1 MNTLLIVEDE
11 KLIRQGIKTMIQ
23 RSGVPVE
30 QILEASNG
38 LDALELLKANQV
50 DVMFTDIRMPKMDG
64 IELVNAIQQL
74 PQPPMTVAVSGYDD
88 FSYAVE
94 MLRKGVREYILKPVD
109 RNQIKSILEK
119 LNAEIEEKQFSTNK
133 NKSIFY
139 QQLKYYI
146 TQEEMESSEAMSME
160 ETIAEQFPFDMYHVC
175 VLCSTG
181 GQTRAEKEYIF
192 LGEDRKQ
199 EIYVVGQEYLD
210 SLLREELSD
219 RFVGISEA
227 FRSVNQ
233 LRIAYEQACASRKD
247 AFWTCRSAVYYKQK
261 KITVAD
267 SLDSQEQ
274 NQTVGSKAG
283 LELTTNMMDQIVQ
296 LLGTEKHQEGLKSLQ
311 RIFQNAR
318 LGSYGKEAL
327 EKAMEYML
335 EQLQLTYRNVLPKEQ
350 NDLKPFYE
358 IYVFDSLNDME
369 DELMGWLESL
379 CDSINSH
386 FDDHKNEQKIKQ
398 AIAYIQE
405 NYHTD
410 LNMAVVSNEISMNYS
425 LFSFMFKQYTGSNFV
440 NYLKEIRIKEAKRLL
455 GETDMKILEI
465 SQAVGYENE
474 KHFMKTFKTM
484 CGVSATEYRRNVQQG
499 SK

>member
-1 MNTLLIVEDE
+1 MHTLLIVEDE

-30 QILEASNG
+30 HILECNNG
-38 LDALELLKANQV
+38 LDAMEVLKANHV

-74 PQPPMTVAVSGYDD
+74 PEPPLTVAVSGYDD

-109 RNQIKSILEK
+109 RDQIKSILEK
-119 LNAEIEEKQFSTNK
+119 LNAELEEKQASNDK
-133 NKSIFY
+133 NKTIFL
-139 QQLKYYI
+139 QQLKYYM
-146 TQEEMESSEAMSME
+146 TQPEMESGEAMAIE
-160 ETIAEQFPFDMYHVC
+160 ATLAEQFPFEMYHVC
-175 VLCSTG
+175 VLSATG
-181 GQTRAEKEYIF
+181 AQTRAEKEYIF

-199 EIYVVGQEYLD
+199 EIYVVSQDYLET
-210 SLLREELSD
+210 LLKEELMD
-219 RFVGISEA
+219 RFVGVSEA

-233 LRIAYEQACASRKD
+233 LRNAFKQAWHSRKE
-247 AFWTCRSAVYYKQK
+247 AFWTCRSAVYYSQK
-261 KITVAD
+261 KET
-267 SLDSQEQ
+267 
-274 NQTVGSKAG
+274 GSG
-283 LELTTNMMDQIVQ
+283 LELTTNMLEQIAQ
-296 LLGTEKHQEGLKSLQ
+296 QLGTEKYADGLKALQ

-318 LGSYGKEAL
+318 LGSYGKTVL
-327 EKAMEYML
+327 ENGMEYLL
-335 EQLQLTYRNVLPKEQ
+335 EEILRTYRKVIPAEKS
-350 NDLKPFYE
+350 DMKTFFE
-358 IYVFDSLNDME
+358 IYGFDSLNDME
-369 DELMGWLESL
+369 DELMGWLEQV
-379 CDSINSH
+379 CDTINSH

-398 AIAYIQE
+398 AIAYIQK

-440 NYLKEIRIKEAKRLL
+440 NYLKEIRIGEAKKLL
-455 GETDMKILEI
+455 GDTDMKIVEI

-474 KHFMKTFKTM
+474 KHFMKTFKSM